1 MNLKTKSLI
10 QQRFRLKD
18 GTVNQK
24 IDVYFDGYI
33 VNNNIIFNN
42 NYNVGLT
49 SDWSITFEVN
59 LKKTAAEVRTE
70 PTN

>member
-1 MNLKTKSLI
+1 M
-10 QQRFRLKD
+10 
-18 GTVNQK
+18 
-24 IDVYFDGYI
+24 
-33 VNNNIIFNN
+33 NNNIIFNN

-49 SDWSITFEVN
+49 SDWLITFEVN